1 MAEQTFRFPGFFER
15 EIDLTARQ
23 VAPTGT
29 PAGVIGTAERGPA
42 FVPVT
47 VGSMADFRAKFG
59 NMDPKKFGPY
69 AVNEFLKNRQALTYL
84 RVLGAGANA
93 TLDDINATA
102 NKGMVKNAG
111 FVVTGAANPHGG
123 DLRHVGAVQFLV
135 ARHRLTDSE
144 VVGFP
149 MFSDNDSYV
158 SDGFG
163 ETVNL
168 VRAVLFSANT
178 ARIRVISS
186 ASLTES
192 DVNNGVDICSLV
204 SGEFKIVVS
213 SSQGSF
219 FASDSGLAGVKSYTV
234 SLNPSSA
241 SYISNVLNTD
251 PDKFL
256 EKQHLLYLDFAVD
269 GEIAQVDHI
278 AAAPYAIAIVS
289 GSAMSSSVSGDTG
302 MSFRDA
308 FGHLDARYSAA
319 KTTKFISQ
327 PFGDTEYDLF
337 HFESLDD
344 GAYANTKIK
353 VSIANLQMSSDPANE
368 FGTFAVQIRAFDDT
382 DTDPKILEQFP
393 GCSLNSSADNYVA
406 KVIGDKKVHFNFDA
420 DQEDERRLVL
430 SGKYPNRS
438 RYVAVVMNDSVEKR
452 LVPHLALPF
461 GFRGVPTLKTNDN
474 LTDFNGTLDPLTNG
488 RLAFLGAPYATSS
501 GSMTGLSGSIVPPVP
516 FRFKTT
522 RGAVST
528 SPGFAGDPG
537 IREIADS
544 RLYWGVKFERNSSPT
559 DANTSAVANKCIEA
573 FTKFVGIQKL
583 DVLVTGSG
591 ADTFNENKF
600 TLARVAFAASAVNAA
615 FTSGTIDAVM
625 REAAYVRNGDPVS
638 PNYVVNDGTL
648 NRITFGTL
656 IAQTSSVDFNRFTPY
671 AKFTN
676 FFHGG
681 FDGTNILDRNASRLN
696 DKSSAMNGVEAG
708 AVSTTTGA
716 FATNVSGLGK
726 DNNTI
731 ATYFAAGKIMTDPL
745 VTNVNILATPGMRE
759 PYITDALAKMTK
771 ECGQSLYLLDI
782 EERDENNDRIFDDST
797 TKPDVRKT
805 RESFEGRAIDN
816 NYAASYF
823 PNVVI
828 LDTDNNRLIEVP
840 ASIAA
845 IAALGFNDKVSYPWF
860 APAGFN
866 RAALDFVKNVDVR
879 LNTEDKNSL
888 YDARIN
894 PIVSFPMNDGQN
906 IVIFGQKTLQQARS
920 ALDRVNVR
928 RLMLDIKR
936 LVSNVAMRTV
946 FEQNTK
952 TTRDRFVSQVVPLLA
967 IVQSQAG
974 IEKFKV
980 VMDESNN
987 SQADIEAN
995 RLNGRIIV
1003 VPTRAVE
1010 FIAIDFVVTNAGVSF
1025 S

>member
-23 VAPTGT
+23 VSPTGT
-29 PAGVIGTAERGPA
+29 PAGVIGTSERGPA

-47 VGSMADFRAKFG
+47 VGSMADFRSKFG
-59 NMDPKKFGPY
+59 DMDTKKFGPY
-69 AVNEFLKNRQALTYL
+69 AVNEFLKHRQALTYL
-84 RVLGAGANA
+84 RVLGAGANS
-93 TLDDINATA
+93 TLTDISATA

-111 FVVTGAANPHGG
+111 FVVTGKVGAAGA
-123 DLRHVGAVQFLV
+123 DQRHVGAVQLLV
-135 ARHRLTDSE
+135 AKHRLTDGE
-144 VVGFP
+144 VLGFP

-158 SDGFG
+158 ADAFG

-168 VRAVLFSANT
+168 VRAVLFTANT
-178 ARIRVISS
+178 ARLRIVS
-186 ASLTES
+186 AAAVLSGANVTS
-192 DVNNGVDICSLV
+192 GDDVAGLSA
-204 SGEFKIVVS
+204 GEFQIIVS
-213 SSQGSF
+213 SSQGSY
-219 FASDSGLAGVKSYTV
+219 FASDSNLPGVKAYTV

-269 GEIAQVDHI
+269 GEVAQVDNNVSF
-278 AAAPYAIAIVS
+278 ALAMTS
-289 GSAMSSSVSGDTG
+289 GSAMSSSVSGDTN
-302 MSFRDA
+302 MTTRDA
-308 FGHLDARYSAA
+308 FGHFDSRYNAP
-319 KTTKFISQ
+319 KTTRFISQ

-353 VSIANLQMSSDPANE
+353 VSIANLQMSNDPANE
-368 FGTFAVQIRAFDDT
+368 YGTFAVQIRAFDDV
-382 DTDPKILEQFP
+382 DADPKILEQFP
-393 GCSLNSSADNYVA
+393 GCTLNPSADNYVA
-406 KVIGDKKVHFNFDA
+406 KVMGDKKVHFNFDA
-420 DQEDERRLVL
+420 DQENERRLVL

-438 RYVAVVMNDSVEKR
+438 RHVCVVMNDSVEKR
-452 LVPHLALPF
+452 LVPATALPF
-461 GFRGVPTLKTNDN
+461 GFRGVPTLKTNSN
-474 LTDFNGTLDPLTNG
+474 LTDLISGTDINRLTFVCAPAFNVT
-488 RLAFLGAPYATSS
+488 
-501 GSMTGLSGSIVPPVP
+501 GSVSGLSGSIVPPVP

-522 RGAVST
+522 RGAVNTS

-537 IREIADS
+537 VREVADS
-544 RLYWGVKFERNSSPT
+544 RLYWGVKFERNSVPT
-559 DANTSAVANKCIEA
+559 DANSTEVQNKCITA
-573 FTKFVGIQKL
+573 FTKFAGIQKL

-600 TLARVAFAASAVNAA
+600 TLARVAFAASAINAA

-648 NRITFGTL
+648 SRITFGTL

-676 FFHGG
+676 FFYGG

-708 AVSTTTGA
+708 AVAATTGA
-716 FATNVSGLGK
+716 FATNVTGLGK

-731 ATYFAAGKIMTDPL
+731 ATYVAAGKIMTDPL
-745 VTNVNILATPGMRE
+745 AVNVNILATPGMRE
-759 PYITDALAKMTK
+759 PYVTDSLAKMTK
-771 ECGQSLYLLDI
+771 EYGQALYLLDI

-828 LDTDNNRLIEVP
+828 NDTDNNRLIEVP
-840 ASIAA
+840 ASVAA
-845 IAALGFNDKVSYPWF
+845 IAALAFNDKVSYPWF

-894 PIVSFPMNDGQN
+894 PIVSFPTSEGGQN

-936 LVSNVAMRTV
+936 LVSNVAMKTV

-974 IEKFKV
+974 IEKFRV
-980 VMDESNN
+980 IMDESNN
-987 SQADIEAN
+987 SQTDIEAN

-1010 FIAIDFVVTNAGVSF
+1010 YIQVDFIVTNSGVSF